1 MWQSPVVIIQGY
13 NTWWM
18 YNLSVLARYPQSN
31 SDRPIRVLIYC
42 CRGTN
47 ILFIFRVLTTVWRT
61 RVCGPACCQMAVLYR
76 KPTVSLPARQE
87 PTPGCKQS
95 RPGRTWFVTTG
106 VYHTTIIR
114 INVWT
119 FLLSVPNW
127 DVSVYLLLTLFTSVL
142 VQLYLMHSLFR
153 CISQSDQDYLTGF
166 GVHREPSGLTNQVSR
181 SIKLG
186 VSWCL
191 ALVLLIH

>member
-1 MWQSPVVIIQGY
+1 MLKLRINGPLLREYKGSLFPCHDFII
-13 NTWWM
+13 
-18 YNLSVLARYPQSN
+18 L
-31 SDRPIRVLIYC
+31 
-42 CRGTN
+42 
-47 ILFIFRVLTTVWRT
+47 WRT

-166 GVHREPSGLTNQVSR
+166 GAHRAPSCLTNQVSR